1 MAGRKGRER
10 GTKRNL
16 SCRARQRGGGA
27 GRQPLD
33 PAGKASPGPGRR
45 DPDPTKG
52 VLLYL
57 WTGLDWTGLDPEYR
71 GRTRTRHDGR
81 AGGRHQLSTAASGR
95 GRPCP
100 CVCVPA
106 ESKPSAP
113 SPPAPPPTPGSECS
127 RRPWETGTTC
137 DAYYNDAS
145 VRRSPPGFL
154 LLASPTLRQAAGA
167 GEAAGRRC
175 EAGGDR
181 GPVIRTG
188 HPAWPRPPSCM
199 ARGLDLHLPLLFKV
213 PPAPPRA
220 HRIDRVVTIA
230 LRVSSATPTKRL
242 QSQACACRSLG
253 LLLPLAVSVIGT
265 CIYTHKESTRQG
277 HWHWHWHGAL
287 PLPARQH
294 DPNQFVQSSSRCSA
308 GGGGGGGCGRG
319 GGGNS
324 QPNRD

>member
-1 MAGRKGRER
+1 MTGMEALVAGRKGRER

-188 HPAWPRPPSCM
+188 HPAWPRPQSCM

-213 PPAPPRA
+213 PAPPR
-220 HRIDRVVTIA
+220 
-230 LRVSSATPTKRL
+230 
-242 QSQACACRSLG
+242 
-253 LLLPLAVSVIGT
+253 
-265 CIYTHKESTRQG
+265 
-277 HWHWHWHGAL
+277 
-287 PLPARQH
+287 PARIASI
-294 DPNQFVQSSSRCSA
+294 VS
-308 GGGGGGGCGRG
+308 
-319 GGGNS
+319 
-324 QPNRD
+324 